1 MAALRPRAS
10 WVAILVAAT
19 SACLPD
25 GPPPAGV
32 QIVADRQAS
41 LGTLVPPNGDGLLR
55 VLILRAGATS
65 DSANLSVL
73 SLDAANHASPELP
86 LISDIDPIYGV
97 GCRTY
102 GLAPCSVDSSGT
114 VQVRKTDGSWA
125 AVNAISAEIT
135 PAGTASS
142 GPTGLVGF
150 TPFQSASGARSFKAD
165 SAKAGTL
172 FDADGHATAI
182 QLGAP
187 VYQFGP
193 PLVAFLGEDFCYID
207 PQQELVDIPPSDIP
221 QKLATGVTEFSGVES
236 PDGPVLML
244 TRVISD
250 PTPVTQ
256 TSIRDPISGMETVL
270 PFDRSHAELSA
281 DGRWVLDTQD
291 ASNGTFTFFD
301 YRAGTEQIVQIDGGG
316 GYPVWLPGTAQAW
329 MTTFNG
335 ADMHAVWI
343 VQPGAPAVSL
353 PGAYMLNV
361 DLGEGP
367 NQPFT
372 DDGQYWFYT
381 TTSLDSATQV
391 VQVARTDDPTG
402 PAFVLNPPSTFLDRV
417 VQLPDGRLLTT
428 AYAKEQDRSDVTV
441 VDPRTG
447 QADVLARRGLLV
459 TSGQT
464 RMMGLFHIGEG
475 RGDLTTIDLDTA
487 QATVLAP
494 EFTVTASA
502 EPQGT
507 DALAPGTRIVYQ
519 FQART
524 ASPYD
529 GIWVT
534 TAP

>member
-1 MAALRPRAS
+1 
-10 WVAILVAAT
+10 VAIVVAGTA
-19 SACLPD
+19 ACLPE

-32 QIVADRQAS
+32 QIVADRHAS
-41 LGTLVPPNGDGLLR
+41 LAALVPPNGDGLLR
-55 VLILRAGATS
+55 VLILRPGATT
-65 DSANLSVL
+65 DSADLSVI
-73 SLDAANHASPELP
+73 SLDAANNASPELP
-86 LISDIDPIYGV
+86 LISYIDPVYGV
-97 GCRTY
+97 GCRNY
-102 GLAPCSVDSSGT
+102 GLPPCSVDSTGA
-114 VQVRKTDGSWA
+114 VQVRKIDDGSWA
-125 AVNAISAEIT
+125 MVNAITGEIK
-135 PAGTASS
+135 ASGTAFS
-142 GPTGLVGF
+142 GPTGSVGF
-150 TPFQSASGARSFKAD
+150 PPFNSASGDRSFKAD
-165 SAKAGTL
+165 SSTTGTL
-172 FDADGHATAI
+172 VDADGHETTI
-182 QLGAP
+182 QLGIP
-187 VYQFGP
+187 VYRFGP
-193 PLVAFLGEDFCYID
+193 PAAAFLGEDFFYVD
-207 PQQELVDIPPSDIP
+207 PQQELVDLPPSDVP
-221 QKLATGVTEFSGVES
+221 QKLATGVTQFSGVET

-244 TRVISD
+244 SKVISD
-250 PTPVTQ
+250 PKPVTQ
-256 TSIRDPISGMETVL
+256 ASVLDPSSGMETVL
-270 PFDRSHAELSA
+270 PFDGSDAQLSP
-281 DGRWVLDTQD
+281 DGRWVLDTEGESD
-291 ASNGTFTFFD
+291 GRFTFFD
-301 YRAGTEQIVQIDGGG
+301 YRTGTEQTVEIDGRG

-329 MTTFNG
+329 MTAFSG
-335 ADMHAVWI
+335 MDMYAVWI

-353 PGAYMLNV
+353 PGVYMLNV
-361 DLGEGP
+361 DLGKGS

-381 TTSLDSATQV
+381 TTPLESATQV

-428 AYAKEQDRSDVTV
+428 AYPKQQDRSDVTV

-447 QADVLARRGLLV
+447 EANVVARRGLLV

-502 EPQGT
+502 EPQGA

-529 GIWVT
+529 GIWVA